1 VSDGEAR
8 IVDVAT
14 IERELSGLWAE
25 PVGGVAAGAPGME
38 PATRACMSNLL
49 VFCATQEHA
58 RRLPEDIAT
67 IVEKHPSRVL
77 LLVGEAEHPSGGLA
91 ASVSALCH
99 LTGGGGQICS
109 EHVTL
114 SAPAAAVKRLPSA
127 ARPLLI
133 GDLPTA
139 LWWTGSAPPPLAG
152 ELFEDLASMADH
164 VIYDSAGWPDPVRGV
179 VSVAGWA
186 ASVEKGTVVSDLAWR
201 RGKPWRRLI
210 AQTLDPQVAP
220 GALEAVEEV
229 VIEHG
234 PHALPQAW
242 FLIGWLAGRLGWRP
256 VGGKVAAGVEVTWG
270 FRAGERP
277 IGVTVRRLPEGEAEL
292 RSVSVRWKTANGRA
306 GAIFDWAGRDRLAV
320 RAEGGATPTRVLSA
334 PREPGAALVARQL
347 AKLFHDPLFEDTLAL
362 ARQMAEALL
371 R

>member
-1 VSDGEAR
+1 MSEAEAR
-8 IVDVAT
+8 VVDVAA
-14 IERELSGLWAE
+14 IERELAGLWDE
-25 PVGGVAAGAPGME
+25 PAGGVTAGAAGME

-49 VFCATQEHA
+49 VYCATQEQA
-58 RRLPEDIAT
+58 QRLPEDIGT

-77 LLVGEAEHPSGGLA
+77 LLVGEADHPSGGLA

-99 LTGGGGQICS
+99 LAGGGGQICS

-114 SAPAAAVKRLPSA
+114 SASKTAVQRLPSA
-127 ARPLLI
+127 ARPLLL

-139 LWWTGSAPPPLAG
+139 LWWTGSSPPPLAG
-152 ELFEDLASMADH
+152 GLFDDLASMADH
-164 VIYDSAGWPDPVRGV
+164 VIYDSVGWPDPARGV
-179 VSVAGWA
+179 VSMAGWA
-186 ASVEKGTVVSDLAWR
+186 AGAEKSTVVSDLAWR

-220 GALEAVEEV
+220 GALGAIDEV

-242 FLIGWLAGRLGWRP
+242 FLIGWLAGLLGWQP
-256 VGGKVAAGVEVTWG
+256 AGGKVAPGVEVTFG

-277 IGVTVRRLPEGEAEL
+277 IGVTVRRLPQGEPEL
-292 RSVSVRWKTANGRA
+292 RAVSVHWRTGSGRA
-306 GAIFDWAGRDRLAV
+306 GATFEWDGRDRLTV
-320 RAEGGATPTRVLSA
+320 RADGGSTPTRVLSA
-334 PREPGAALVARQL
+334 PREPVAALVARQL